1 MHREQDDVPT
11 ILVVDDFEDF
21 RLTLRVWLERR
32 GYRVVEA
39 GDGDKAIEVAAC
51 VHPSLIL
58 MDIGMPERSG
68 ISATYKIREN
78 PKMDGI
84 PIVAVTG
91 YGSTDLHED
100 AVAAGCVTCLTKPV
114 DFVELSKL
122 LRRLLTTTGT

>member
-91 YGSTDLHED
+91 YWSTDLHED